1 VIDEAKLQREA
12 SRGSRAESLI
22 RHDLFKESFD
32 VLRTKYIDAWT
43 LTEPAEVEARENFW
57 RAIQVLADV
66 ENHIKKVAQTGRLA
80 KKQLDDLGGL
90 NRL

>member
-1 VIDEAKLQREA
+1 MIDEGKLQREA
-12 SRGSRAESLI
+12 SRGSQAEGLI
-22 RHDLFKESFD
+22 KHALFRESFD
-32 VLRTKYIDAWT
+32 VLRQKYIDAWT
-43 LTEPAEVEARENFW
+43 ITEPAEVDARENFW

-66 ENHIKKVAQTGRLA
+66 ENHIKKVAQTGRVA